1 MQAMILAAGFGTRLL
16 PHSALRPK
24 PLFPVLNTPLLLATI
39 ARLRRVGFNHI
50 IVNAHHLRGQI
61 KAALAGL
68 PGVLLLEEEDILGT
82 GGGLRGAVPHLRP
95 EPLLVTNGDIY
106 HLIDFAEIYQ
116 AHCRAAVP
124 VTMVM
129 HDFPRFNTVTV
140 ANGRV
145 IGFDSPKAAGNLA
158 FTGLHV
164 INPEVLPDIEAGV
177 FSSIIDHYRQL
188 LRQGAVIRCQ
198 DATGTFWTDMGTEA
212 DYLALHRGLLRREI
226 PRWPELAVGTV
237 HEPTLPSRQLID
249 RNAVISK
256 DCRLDDWLAIGAASI
271 GGGAALARVVVW
283 DGVSISGGVW
293 RDRLLSHNPEEEG
306 A

>member
-39 ARLRRVGFNHI
+39 ARLHRAGFNHI

-82 GGGLRGAVPHLRP
+82 GGGLRGAMPYLRS
-95 EPLLVTNGDIY
+95 EPLLVANGDIY

-116 AHCRAAVP
+116 THCRAAVP

-140 ANGRV
+140 ANGQV
-145 IGFDSPKAAGNLA
+145 VGFDTPAAASNLA

-188 LRQGAVIRCQ
+188 LRQGVVIRCH
-198 DATGTFWTDMGTEA
+198 DATGTFWTDMGNEA
-212 DYLALHRGLLRREI
+212 DYLALHAGLLRREI

-237 HEPTLPSRQLID
+237 DEPTLPPLQLIG
-249 RNAVISK
+249 RNAAISQ
-256 DCRLDDWLAIGAASI
+256 DCQLDDWLSIGAASI

-283 DGVSISGGVW
+283 DGVSITGGVW
-293 RDRLLSHNPEEEG
+293 RDRLLSHNPEEG
-306 A
+306 RA